1 MATNY
6 KDIYYRHNPRK
17 NIKCN
22 PLYTDSYKPYF
33 ENFSNP
39 PSLSNPQ
46 SLSNS
51 PSASNTKNLNNK
63 SSYNLDQS
71 DFNINGGNYEDSYSY
86 IDSLEEEK
94 INLLCKNNKY
104 ILENRSSE
112 KMYDLNLD
120 KLVDRK
126 KDGEIKNIDML
137 HNAKIIKSMNY
148 NRSHIESV
156 NKISNRL
163 IRSLN
168 DKVVR
173 SNQLSNLDDPF
184 FSHPAHNNYKWK
196 NSYFKQST
204 DKNIRGKWW
213 NWKDNYPTPLNAG
226 SVIDYRNKQPAKVN
240 YNTIDY
246 KN

>member
-33 ENFSNP
+33 ETFSNP
-39 PSLSNPQ
+39 PTV
-46 SLSNS
+46 SNS
-51 PSASNTKNLNNK
+51 SSLINSSSVSNTKNLNNK
-63 SSYNLDQS
+63 AGYNLDQS
-71 DFNINGGNYEDSYSY
+71 DFKINGGNYEDIYSY
-86 IDSLEEEK
+86 IDSPEEEK

-104 ILENRSSE
+104 ILENKSSN

-168 DKVVR
+168 DKVIR

-184 FSHPAHNNYKWK
+184 FSHPAHNNYKWE
-196 NSYFKQST
+196 NSYFKKST
-204 DKNIRGKWW
+204 DKNISGKWW
-213 NWKDNYPTPLNAG
+213 NLKDNNPIPLNYRE
-226 SVIDYRNKQPAKVN
+226 VIDYKKKIPTKVN
-240 YNTIDY
+240 YDTIDN

>member
-33 ENFSNP
+33 ETFSNKATVGNSS
-39 PSLSNPQ
+39 SLR
-46 SLSNS
+46 NS
-51 PSASNTKNLNNK
+51 PSMSNTKNLNNK
-63 SSYNLDQS
+63 ASYNLDQS
-71 DFNINGGNYEDSYSY
+71 DFKINGGNYEDSYSY
-86 IDSLEEEK
+86 IDSPEDEK

-104 ILENRSSE
+104 ILENKSSE

-126 KDGEIKNIDML
+126 KDGEINNIDML

-148 NRSHIESV
+148 NRSHVESV

-168 DKVVR
+168 DNVVR

-204 DKNIRGKWW
+204 DKNIGGKWW
-213 NWKDNYPTPLNAG
+213 NLKDNVPTPLNAG
-226 SVIDYRNKQPAKVN
+226 AVIDYRKKQPAKVN

>member
-33 ENFSNP
+33 ETFSNP
-39 PSLSNPQ
+39 PSLSN
-46 SLSNS
+46 S
-51 PSASNTKNLNNK
+51 PSVSNTKKLSK
-63 SSYNLDQS
+63 KESYNLEQS
-71 DFNINGGNYEDSYSY
+71 DFKINGGNYEDSYSY
-86 IDSLEEEK
+86 INSPEEDK

-104 ILENRSSE
+104 ILENRSSD

-126 KDGEIKNIDML
+126 KDGEINNIDML
-137 HNAKIIKSMNY
+137 HNVKIIKSMNY
-148 NRSHIESV
+148 DRSHVESV

-168 DKVVR
+168 DNVVR

-204 DKNIRGKWW
+204 DKNIGGKWW
-213 NWKDNYPTPLNAG
+213 NWKDNDPTPLNAK
-226 SVIDYRNKQPAKVN
+226 SVIDYRKKQTTKVN
-240 YNTIDY
+240 YDTINN

>member
-33 ENFSNP
+33 ETFSNLSTVNDSS
-39 PSLSNPQ
+39 SLN
-46 SLSNS
+46 NS
-51 PSASNTKNLNNK
+51 PSMSNTKNLNNK
-63 SSYNLDQS
+63 ASYNLDQS
-71 DFNINGGNYEDSYSY
+71 DFKINGGNYEDNYSY
-86 IDSLEEEK
+86 IESHEEEK

-104 ILENRSSE
+104 ILENKSLE

-126 KDGEIKNIDML
+126 KDGEINNIDML

-148 NRSHIESV
+148 NRSHVESV

-168 DKVVR
+168 DNVVK

-204 DKNIRGKWW
+204 DKNINGKWW
-213 NWKDNYPTPLNAG
+213 NWKDNDPTPLNAG
-226 SVIDYRNKQPAKVN
+226 ALIDYRTKQPVKVN